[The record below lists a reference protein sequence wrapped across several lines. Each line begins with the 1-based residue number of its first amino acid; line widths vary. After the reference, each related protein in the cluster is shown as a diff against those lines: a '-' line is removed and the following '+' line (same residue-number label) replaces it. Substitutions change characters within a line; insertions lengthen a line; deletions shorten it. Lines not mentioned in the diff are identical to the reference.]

1 MKRKS
6 RPKKIFQ
13 GFLIVLGLMCLQ
25 VLSAQQVTIT
35 GHITDQD
42 NQPAIGVNIVEQ
54 GTTNGAVTNSNGDY
68 SIAVGSDAVLVYSFI
83 GMITQE
89 VPVNGR
95 SVIDVEMAPS
105 FEELDE
111 VVVTGYITQRK
122 VDLTGA
128 ITIVDVDAVMDIPKA
143 NPMVALQGRVPGLYI
158 DKSGRPSGEVREI
171 LIRGTNTLGN
181 NSPLYIID
189 GVPTKRS
196 EIFAGLDVNSIES
209 IQVLKDASA
218 ASIYGARASNG
229 VIIVTT
235 KGGKGKVKVEFSSK
249 TTMQNRS
256 RTVDVLNTMQRG
268 EALWQASIN
277 DGTNPVAHSAIY
289 SYDWHT
295 DANGVAV
302 LDQVIPVEW
311 IGGNPDDRTR
321 AQVPGTDW
329 QDETFRTGWL
339 LDNNLTVSG
348 GGETS
353 TALLSMGYLTN
364 KGVMQ
369 YQDFEKLTVRF
380 NSTHKMLNGR
390 LKVGQN
396 LNIASTKEVP
406 LPSDLGGAGMEY
418 LSRGMQPI
426 LPVYTEDG
434 EWAGPIGGGFSD
446 RNSPLHMLYI
456 HRNNKNTAKIIFGNI
471 FAELDIV
478 ENLRFRTSIGVDY
491 TASHNWWVEESYQT
505 GFLGRSMNSL
515 EEEMGQRLNWT
526 WSNTLTYD
534 LKLDNSVFNFL
545 AGAEAIKENY
555 HWMAAYKENFAL
567 NDDYDYITN
576 LSAGTGLQT
585 NGGSGTGHQLLSFF
599 GKVNYAFSSKY
610 LASATLRYDG
620 SSRFGEENQYG
631 FFPAATIGWRINN
644 EDFFNV
650 AAVSHL
656 KLRAGVGRVGNQE
669 IGDVARFGL
678 YRPNYGTMYGGDWT
692 GGWLGQGTAYDLNGV
707 NTGTLPS
714 GYSKEQTGN
723 TGLK

>member
-13 GFLIVLGLMCLQ
+13 GFLIVLGLMFIQILN
-25 VLSAQQVTIT
+25 AQQVTVTGQIT
-35 GHITDQD
+35 EEN
-42 NQPAIGVNIVEQ
+42 NQAAIGVNIVEK
-54 GTTNGAVTNSNGDY
+54 GTTNGAVTDNNGNY
-68 SIAVGSDAVLVYSFI
+68 SIAVGSDAVLVYSSI
-83 GMITQE
+83 GMIPQE
-89 VPVNGR
+89 VAINGR
-95 SVIDVEMAPS
+95 TRIDVIMAAS
-105 FEELDE
+105 LEELEE
-111 VVVTGYITQRK
+111 VVVTGYISQRK
-122 VDLTGA
+122 VDVTGA
-128 ITIVDVDAVMDIPKA
+128 ITIVDVEAVMDIPQA

-158 DKSGRPSGEVREI
+158 EKTGRPSGNIAQI

-189 GVPTKRS
+189 GVPTKRG
-196 EIFAGLDVNSIES
+196 EVFAGMDVNSIES

-218 ASIYGARASNG
+218 SSIYGARASNG

-235 KGGKGKVKVEFSSK
+235 KQGKGKVKVTFNST

-256 RTVDVLNTMQRG
+256 REVDVLNTMQRG

-277 DGTNPVAHSAIY
+277 DGTDPVAHSAIY
-289 SYDWHT
+289 GYDWHT
-295 DANGVAV
+295 DANGVQV
-302 LDQVIPVEW
+302 LDNVTPVDW
-311 IGGNPDDRTR
+311 IGGDPDDLTK

-329 QDETFRTGWL
+329 QDATFRTGWL

-353 TALLSMGYLTN
+353 TALLSVGYLSN
-364 KGVMQ
+364 KGVME
-369 YQDFEKLTVRF
+369 YQDFSKLTVRF
-380 NSTHKMLNGR
+380 NSTHKMLDGR

-406 LPSDLGGAGMEY
+406 RPHDLGGAGMEY

-426 LPVYTEDG
+426 LPVYKEDG

-456 HRNNKNTAKIIFGNI
+456 HRNNQNTAKIIFGNI
-471 FAELDIV
+471 FAELEIV
-478 ENLRFRTSIGVDY
+478 ENLRFRTNVGVDY
-491 TASHNWWVEESYQT
+491 TESHNWWVEESYQT

-515 EEEMGQRLNWT
+515 EEEMGQRLNWS
-526 WSNTLTYD
+526 WSNTLTY
-534 LKLDNSVFNFL
+534 KLQMENSVFDFL
-545 AGAEAIKENY
+545 AGTEAIKENY
-555 HWMAAYKENFAL
+555 HWMGAYKENFAL

-585 NGGSGTGHQLLSFF
+585 AGGSGTGHQLLSFF
-599 GKVNYAFSSKY
+599 GKANYAYSSRY

-631 FFPAATIGWRINN
+631 FFPAFTAGWRINN
-644 EDFFNV
+644 EEFFNV
-650 AAVSHL
+650 NAITHL
-656 KLRAGVGRVGNQE
+656 KLRAGIGRVGNQE

-678 YRPNYGTMYGGDWT
+678 YKPNYGTMYGGDWT
-692 GGWLGQGTAYDLNGV
+692 GGWLGQGTA
-707 NTGTLPS
+707 
-714 GYSKEQTGN
+714 
-723 TGLK
+723 